1 MKRRNKRYDST
12 FWGSAAVLW
21 LFWIVVTG
29 SLHYQQ
35 LLLGL
40 LVVLGVS
47 WFNNDLFFRRDER
60 VLLETRAALLYLR
73 YGLHLFKA
81 IILAN
86 IQVAVLVLDPRM
98 PISPGMVRFGS
109 PMKTGL
115 HKTILANSI
124 SLTPGTLTVLVEEEE
139 FMVHALT
146 RKNAEEVV
154 TWELAEELAKIEAA
168 DENASADAPF

>member
-1 MKRRNKRYDST
+1 M
-12 FWGSAAVLW
+12 LW
-21 LFWIVVTG
+21 FT
-29 SLHYQQ
+29 
-35 LLLGL
+35 
-40 LVVLGVS
+40 
-47 WFNNDLFFRRDER
+47 DLTTPDP
-60 VLLETRAALLYLR
+60 Y
-73 YGLHLFKA
+73 YGL
-81 IILAN
+81 
-86 IQVAVLVLDPRM
+86 
-98 PISPGMVRFGS
+98 PIMCAAATAGMVRFGS